1 MNFNFFNLSDFIF
14 SHLNFFVLFFA
25 IILDFILG
33 DPYSFPHPVKF
44 IGSLIKKEEALARFC
59 FRSHRGLKFAGLLIV
74 VFNLGFTFYLV
85 FFFLKLLYPY
95 KVLYLIFAVWVSY
108 TCLAARCLQKESIK
122 VFKALRISLEEGRRQ
137 IANIVGRDTE
147 SLDKKG
153 VSRACVETIA
163 ENTSDGV
170 IAPLFF
176 MMLLG
181 PAGGIAYKAVNTMD
195 SMLGYKNE
203 KYADLGFFPAKI
215 DDLVNYLPARLSAL
229 LILAGSFFCKL
240 REQGQDGSQKKASS
254 KIMSKLAVIKTGFK
268 IWRRDCRKHSSP
280 NSAHPESAAAGL
292 LGLRL
297 GGPNYY
303 GGVLVDKPFI
313 GDEFFEIE
321 DEDIK
326 RCIQLMYA
334 SELLLFGLYALLLF
348 RDIFSVFSYF

>member
-1 MNFNFFNLSDFIF
+1 MYFNLLNLFDFIF
-14 SHLNFFVLFFA
+14 SYSDFFILLFA
-25 IILDFILG
+25 LILDFILG
-33 DPYSFPHPVKF
+33 DPHSFPHPVKF
-44 IGSLIKKEEALARFC
+44 IGSLIKKEEALARFF
-59 FRSHRGLKFAGLLIV
+59 FRSSRGLRFSGFLITLFNI
-74 VFNLGFTFYLV
+74 VFSFCLV

-95 KVLYLIFAVWVSY
+95 KILYFIFAVWISY
-108 TCLAARCLQKESIK
+108 TCLAARCLQQESMK
-122 VFKALRISLEEGRRQ
+122 VFKALQISLEEGRRQ
-137 IANIVGRDTE
+137 IANIVGRDTHC
-147 SLDKKG
+147 LDKKG
-153 VSRACVETIA
+153 ISRACVETIA

-195 SMLGYKNE
+195 SMLGYKNK
-203 KYADLGFFPAKI
+203 KYCDLGFFSAKV
-215 DDLVNYLPARLSAL
+215 DDIVNYIPARISAL

-240 REQGQDGSQKKASS
+240 RSAEKDCLQKQVS
-254 KIMSKLAVIKTGFK
+254 KQRISKLAAIKAGFN

-303 GGVLVDKPFI
+303 GGVLVEKPFI
-313 GDEFFEIE
+313 GDEIFEIE

-334 SELLLFGLYALLLF
+334 SEVLMFGLYALLFF
-348 RDIFSVFSYF
+348 RDVFSGLGYF

>member
-1 MNFNFFNLSDFIF
+1 MQ
-14 SHLNFFVLFFA
+14 V
-25 IILDFILG
+25 
-33 DPYSFPHPVKF
+33 
-44 IGSLIKKEEALARFC
+44 
-59 FRSHRGLKFAGLLIV
+59 
-74 VFNLGFTFYLV
+74 
-85 FFFLKLLYPY
+85 
-95 KVLYLIFAVWVSY
+95 
-108 TCLAARCLQKESIK
+108 
-122 VFKALRISLEEGRRQ
+122 SLEEGRKQ
-137 IANIVGRDTE
+137 VANIVGRDTE

-215 DDLVNYLPARLSAL
+215 DDIINYVPARLSAL
-229 LILAGSFFCKL
+229 LILAGSFFCNL
-240 REQGQDGSQKKASS
+240 RRPAQNCSQKRISN
-254 KIMSKLAVIKTGFK
+254 KIMPKLAAIKRGFK

-280 NSAHPESAAAGL
+280 NSAHPESAASGL
-292 LGLRL
+292 LGLKL

-303 GGVLVDKPFI
+303 GGVLVEKPFI
-313 GDEFFEIE
+313 GDELFEIE

-334 SELLLFGLYALLLF
+334 SEIFMFGLYAFFIFREYLF
-348 RDIFSVFSYF
+348 GF